1 MQSQTKVSSELS
13 SKILTVGP
21 DYHNHRGGVG
31 AVIEA
36 YSRNFEVFNFIST
49 YKEGSAFVKIATY
62 LSGLVRLFWFLL
74 TRKKIKIIHIHGA
87 SYGSFYRKF
96 IVFVIGKHVFRKK
109 IIYHIHG
116 GGFRMFY
123 EKSNRFSKRLIKLFL
138 RKADLVICLSQ
149 SWLEYFST
157 NHKTRDLVFLPNMID
172 YPQKC
177 ENRREHSTI
186 NFLFLGLVTESK
198 GIFDL
203 INVIAK
209 NKDKFRNKI
218 RLLIGGNGKTEQL
231 TDLINKYEIEDIV
244 EFLGWVNGDNKISAL
259 NSSNV
264 YILPSYIEGSPVS
277 ILEAMSYGMAIIAT
291 NIGGI
296 PELVKNKEN
305 GLLIEPGNLDQ
316 IEKALNYFVMNPGLI
331 ESYGAV
337 SEMMIQKHLPDSVL
351 KKLIDIYQ
359 PVLSH
364 E

>member
-1 MQSQTKVSSELS
+1 
-13 SKILTVGP
+13 
-21 DYHNHRGGVG
+21 
-31 AVIEA
+31 
-36 YSRNFEVFNFIST
+36 
-49 YKEGSAFVKIATY
+49 
-62 LSGLVRLFWFLL
+62 
-74 TRKKIKIIHIHGA
+74 
-87 SYGSFYRKF
+87 
-96 IVFVIGKHVFRKK
+96 
-109 IIYHIHG
+109 
-116 GGFRMFY
+116 MFY